1 MDLPPPAIDL
11 DTPPRVGSPFHPT
24 GISSKERS
32 EKLSKLHGLL
42 AEKSPNPQAV
52 INTFNELQEM
62 GSSTRSPI
70 LTPPELNSILRALNQ
85 VDKRAIHRV
94 RDNKSEISK
103 IHHQL
108 DLVSERAHKGL
119 EQAILGS
126 LVDSARSAGPQ
137 LKEIENQMSRL
148 FPRPPRMEDA
158 LAIKRYRNCI
168 NYMLQLYAL
177 AGDVEGFERW
187 RSRLSALGAEE
198 DSYSALAKVTLASK
212 AGDST
217 AIVGSLEEMLAKV
230 VDPDQQMILVNFAL
244 WSLAT
249 KGHWQTVL
257 PTYQRLVPTS
267 SARLDPPNMSYGAD
281 AISIPIPS
289 GLVATSQTFS
299 LLIHGLSHQGQ
310 FEPAL
315 TVLQTMVEL
324 GHQPHIPEYISL
336 FKGFAR
342 HGVVPNTK
350 AGRLATA
357 FPLWERFDTIPQQS
371 SGPISRGQ
379 SISDIWKRSNSP
391 SMHENGNGNGNAA
404 TDSKQG
410 WTITNLHD
418 IFSSFLQLSPSKEMN
433 QAPTPSQTWTVMM
446 AFARTTN
453 ADDEVVCS
461 VWESL
466 ESKFSNEEWW
476 GWRLDGRLRRLVS
489 RMRQGEEEREW

>member
-24 GISSKERS
+24 GVSTQERS

-42 AEKSPNPQAV
+42 AEKFLDPQA
-52 INTFNELQEM
+52 IIDTFNDIQAS
-62 GSSTRSPI
+62 GSSTRSPT

-137 LKEIENQMSRL
+137 LKEVENQMSRL
-148 FPRPPRMEDA
+148 FPRPPKMDDA
-158 LAIKRYRNCI
+158 LAIKRYRSCV

-217 AIVGSLEEMLAKV
+217 TIIRTLEDMLAKV
-230 VDPDQQMILVNFAL
+230 VAPDQQMILVNFAL
-244 WSLAT
+244 WSLAI

-257 PTYQRLVPTS
+257 PIYQRLVPTS
-267 SARLDPPNMSYGAD
+267 SVRLDPPTMVSGAES
-281 AISIPIPS
+281 ISIPS

-299 LLIHGLSHQGQ
+299 LLIHSLSHQGQ
-310 FEPAL
+310 FESAL

-324 GHQPHIPEYISL
+324 GHQPHIPEYMSL

-342 HGVVPNTK
+342 HGVVPDTK

-357 FPLWERFDTIPQQS
+357 FPLWERFDTRTQQT

-379 SISDIWKRSNSP
+379 SISDIWKRSNTASL
-391 SMHENGNGNGNAA
+391 NGNEIDRNA
-404 TDSKQG
+404 TPDSKGG
-410 WTITNLHD
+410 WTITNLQD

-453 ADDEVVCS
+453 ADDETVCS
-461 VWESL
+461 VWERL
-466 ESKFSNEEWW
+466 EGKFSNEEWW
-476 GWRLDGRLRRLVS
+476 GWRLDGRLRRLVG